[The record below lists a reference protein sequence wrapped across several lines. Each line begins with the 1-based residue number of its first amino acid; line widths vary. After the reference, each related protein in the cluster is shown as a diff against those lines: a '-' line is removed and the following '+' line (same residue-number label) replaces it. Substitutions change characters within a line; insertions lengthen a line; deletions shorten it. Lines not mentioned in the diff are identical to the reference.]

1 MSDEDV
7 ESRSTSSGSPAPAA
21 TVPFPPDRF
30 HLTYGVT
37 FLAGV
42 GTLLPWNVFITE
54 RADFDLRL
62 FVPPYAPAV
71 ADAFES
77 VFGMTFMAAN
87 ILGLALLVRGDAL
100 SRVPRLMRVP
110 APLLAMAVLLAAS
123 GALAG
128 ARETRGDA
136 TAGATLLTLL
146 CLGGLTAL
154 VQAARSRT
162 PAACPEVQPGA
173 HGGQAAAGVATPR
186 RRWRRRRRR
195 ARRRRRRNREGHSDQ
210 KGVMT
215 QASVYFYV
223 SACVMLVCA
232 LGCAFAARF
241 RSSSGGW
248 KPPRRRKR
256 DASGGRNPGAARGG
270 AATADAEG
278 DGAPY
283 LESLESESLES
294 ESLASVPLLGGARL
308 EGEEVEVPGSLD
320 DASPSG
326 PFPSAAFSSGTRA
339 CYRFAA
345 FATFA
350 VTLAVFPAVTSSVC
364 AAENGA
370 TSPPC
375 LARASGSESR
385 FAGDLWTPS
394 LFLLFNAFDLAGRAV
409 ASVAPR
415 RAPSG
420 RAVLVWALARFAL
433 VPPLLACIVLT
444 SRPWLFPGSFRRS
457 DAAPVFSSPRSPS
470 RTVTWERE
478 RDVGPD
484 VPAAGRAR
492 GGRRGA
498 VLRSHRG
505 AGVRGAR
512 VVRARGGD
520 ATVG

>member
-7 ESRSTSSGSPAPAA
+7 ESRSTASGSPAPAA

-54 RADFDLRL
+54 RAYFDLRL

-87 ILGLALLVRGDAL
+87 VLGLALLVRGDAL
-100 SRVPRLMRVP
+100 SRVPRLLRVP
-110 APLLAMAVLLAAS
+110 APLLAMGVLLGVS
-123 GALAG
+123 GALARARG
-128 ARETRGDA
+128 ASGDA
-136 TAGATLLTLL
+136 VAGVTLLTLL

-154 VQAARSRT
+154 VQGGSFADASCL
-162 PAACPEVQPGA
+162 PPKYNQALM
-173 HGGQAAAGVATPR
+173 GGQAAAGVASAAAALATTAM
-186 RRWRRRRRR
+186 
-195 ARRRRRRNREGHSDQ
+195 ARRGGDDDETQEGRDQ

-215 QASVYFYV
+215 QASVYFYA

-232 LGCAFAARF
+232 LGCAFAARLPF
-241 RSSSGGW
+241 FE
-248 KPPRRRKR
+248 RRVEAAAAAKKR
-256 DASGGRNPGAARGG
+256 RVAAEPERGSRTS
-270 AATADAEG
+270 AATADDAEG

-283 LESLESESLES
+283 LESLESAD
-294 ESLASVPLLGGARL
+294 ASVPLLGSARV
-308 EGEEVEVPGSLD
+308 EGEEVEAPGSLD

-326 PFPSAAFSSGTRA
+326 PFPSAAFSSGTHA

-394 LFLLFNAFDLAGRAV
+394 LFLLFNVFDLAGRAV

-420 RAVLVWALARFAL
+420 RAVLVWALARCAL
-433 VPPLLACIVLT
+433 VPPLLACNVVT
-444 SRPWLFPGSFRRS
+444 SRPWLFPGWFRRS
-457 DAAPVFSSPRSPS
+457 DAAPVCFVAALAFTNGHLGSVS
-470 RTVTWERE
+470 VMW
-478 RDVGPD
+478 GPTFR
-484 VPAAGRAR
+484 PLGGRAEE
-492 GGRRGA
+492 GA
-498 VLRSHRG
+498 ALSFALTAGLGFG
-505 AGVRGAR
+505 ALASYALVA
-512 VVRARGGD
+512 AMQQ
-520 ATVG
+520 